1 MTDIEFLYDFGSPNA
16 YLVHKVLP
24 GIAQNHEALITY
36 SPILLGGIFKATNN
50 QAPLAAFA
58 NVTGKVDYIR
68 REFAR
73 FIERHTVQ
81 FKWNDN
87 FPVNTLTVMRGALFA
102 QGKPWEQQYIDT
114 CFDAMWMQGANMAD
128 PDVVVSTLD
137 AAGLPGADILSATQ
151 IPDVK
156 GRLAAVTDEAIARNV
171 FGAPTLF
178 VKDEMFFGKDALDDM
193 VWRLDQ
199 IKAG

>member
-24 GIAQNHEALITY
+24 GIAKNHEARVTY
-36 SPILLGGIFKATNN
+36 SPILLGGVFKATNN

-128 PDVVVSTLD
+128 PDVVLSTLD
-137 AAGLPGADILSATQ
+137 AAGLPGANILSATQ

-199 IKAG
+199 MKAG

>member
-24 GIAQNHEALITY
+24 GIANNHEARVTY
-36 SPILLGGIFKATNN
+36 SPILLGGVFKATNN

-58 NVTGKVDYIR
+58 NITGKVAYIR

-73 FIERHTVQ
+73 FIERHAVP
-81 FKWNDN
+81 FEWNDN
-87 FPVNTLTVMRGALFA
+87 FPVNTLTMMRGAVFA
-102 QGKPWEQQYIDT
+102 QGKAWEQQYIDT
-114 CFDAMWMQGANMAD
+114 CFDAMWVQGANMAD

-156 GRLAAVTDEAIARNV
+156 GRLAAVTDDAIARKV
-171 FGAPTLF
+171 FGAPTMF
-178 VKDEMFFGKDALDDM
+178 VGDEMFFGKDALNDLA
-193 VWRLDQ
+193 WRLDQ
-199 IKAG
+199 INAG

>member
-16 YLVHKVLP
+16 YLVHKILP
-24 GIAQNHEALITY
+24 GIAKNHEARVTY
-36 SPILLGGIFKATNN
+36 SPILLGGVFKATNN

-58 NVTGKVDYIR
+58 NITGKVAYIR

-73 FIERHTVQ
+73 FIERHAVP
-81 FKWNDN
+81 FKWNDH
-87 FPVNTLTVMRGALFA
+87 FPVNTLTMMRGAVFA
-102 QGKPWEQQYIDT
+102 QGKAWEQQYIDT
-114 CFDAMWMQGANMAD
+114 CFDAMWVQGANMAD

-156 GRLAAVTDEAIARNV
+156 GRLAAVTDDAIARKV
-171 FGAPTLF
+171 FGAPTMF
-178 VKDEMFFGKDALDDM
+178 VGNEMFFGKDALNDLA
-193 VWRLDQ
+193 WRLDQ
-199 IKAG
+199 INAG

>member
-24 GIAQNHEALITY
+24 GIAKNHEARVTY
-36 SPILLGGIFKATNN
+36 SPILLGGVFKATNN

-58 NVTGKVDYIR
+58 NITGKVAYIR

-73 FIERHTVQ
+73 FIERHAVP
-81 FKWNDN
+81 FEWNDN
-87 FPVNTLTVMRGALFA
+87 FPVNTLTMMRGAVFA
-102 QGKPWEQQYIDT
+102 QGKAWEQQYIDT
-114 CFDAMWMQGANMAD
+114 CFDAMWVQGANMAD
-128 PDVVVSTLD
+128 PDVAVSTLD

-156 GRLAAVTDEAIARNV
+156 GRLAAVTDDAIARKV
-171 FGAPTLF
+171 FGTPTMF
-178 VKDEMFFGKDALDDM
+178 VGDEMFFGKDALNDLA
-193 VWRLDQ
+193 WRLDQ
-199 IKAG
+199 INAG

>member
-1 MTDIEFLYDFGSPNA
+1 
-16 YLVHKVLP
+16 
-24 GIAQNHEALITY
+24 
-36 SPILLGGIFKATNN
+36 
-50 QAPLAAFA
+50 
-58 NVTGKVDYIR
+58 
-68 REFAR
+68 
-73 FIERHTVQ
+73 
-81 FKWNDN
+81 
-87 FPVNTLTVMRGALFA
+87 
-102 QGKPWEQQYIDT
+102 
-114 CFDAMWMQGANMAD
+114 MAD

-199 IKAG
+199 MKAR